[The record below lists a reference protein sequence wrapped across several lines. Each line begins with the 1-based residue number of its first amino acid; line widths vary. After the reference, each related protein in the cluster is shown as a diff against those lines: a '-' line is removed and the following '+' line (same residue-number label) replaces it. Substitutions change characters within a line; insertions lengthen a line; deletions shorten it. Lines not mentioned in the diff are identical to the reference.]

1 MSFSDVEKLSANNY
15 SHNMKDQLQ
24 RLVYGRSEE
33 AFAAGAAA
41 RDAIDT
47 VKKLEER
54 RKLIRKTFIA
64 SIGGLPPMDTPLKS
78 RVVGSIQEK
87 GFRIEKVTFES
98 RPNALVTANLYIPDG
113 LKKPTGAVLFVCGHY
128 QQAKHVAEYQIVCRH
143 LVNAGL
149 IVLAQDPIGQG
160 ERFSY
165 YEKALKDTTVGCCCP
180 EHDYAGA
187 QSVLLGDS
195 IVRYFVH
202 DSMRGVDYLASRPEV
217 DPKRIGVTGNSGGG
231 TQTSMMMMA
240 DPRIAAAAPGTFI
253 MNRRTYMY
261 SGGAQDAEQIWPG
274 MTASGLDHEDILLA
288 MCPKPVC
295 VLAVTYDFFPI
306 EGTRQTVERCRRIW
320 RMAEKATNLELVE
333 DVSTHSYTPKLAREA
348 ARFFSQHLLGK
359 TINVNSDAI
368 QPIEPSKLWCT
379 SSGQVKEDF
388 NGIRF
393 VFEENQNRLAE
404 FEALLEKDKTRS
416 DEGNRKVALRWLKGR
431 IGFNRRS
438 ADLNPRFWK
447 SREEELCCEEGF
459 WWSQREV
466 LNEGMLFRNFRFSD
480 EKLPVTLAVWNGGTT
495 AIRRHLTWLR
505 KTCNARRAV
514 LVLNV
519 TGIGGSEPNPLNA
532 QPPHERYGVMH
543 KFNDDLMWLGDSI
556 CALRAYD
563 VLRALEVLRQWQGVN
578 AKDLRVYAHGTHGVY
593 AELAASVEPTLGNIE
608 LQEELEG
615 FGNWVRTRHYD
626 SFDSRTILLP
636 GVLRHMDL
644 KDLRKWRI
652 GGRVRRI
659 GEEK

>member
-1 MSFSDVEKLSANNY
+1 MSFTDIEKSSAHNY
-15 SHNMKDQLQ
+15 SHNMKDQFQ
-24 RLVYGRSEE
+24 RLVYGRSDA
-33 AFAAGAAA
+33 AFAAGDAA
-41 RDAIDT
+41 RDAINT

-54 RKLIRKTFIA
+54 QKFIRKTFID
-64 SIGGLPPMDTPLKS
+64 SIGGLPAMDTPLKAK
-78 RVVGSIQEK
+78 VTGSIQEK

-113 LKKPTGAVLFVCGHY
+113 LKKPAGAVLFVCGHH
-128 QQAKHVAEYQIVCRH
+128 QQAKHVPEYQIVCRH

-187 QSVLLGDS
+187 QCALLGDS
-195 IVRYFVH
+195 IARYFVH
-202 DSMRGVDYLASRPEV
+202 DAMRGVDYLCSRPEI

-240 DPRIAAAAPGTFI
+240 DPRIAAAAPCTFI

-261 SGGAQDAEQIWPG
+261 NGGAQDAEQIWPG
-274 MTASGLDHEDILLA
+274 MTAAGLDHEDILLA

-306 EGTRQTVERCRRIW
+306 EGTRQTVERCRRLW
-320 RMAEKATNLELVE
+320 SLCGKKTNLELIE

-359 TINVNSDAI
+359 AIKVNSDAI
-368 QPIEPSKLWCT
+368 HPIEPSQLWCT

-388 NGIRF
+388 KNIRA
-393 VFEENQNRLAE
+393 VFEENQERLTW
-404 FEALLEKDKTRS
+404 FETLKKKHSTEESRKKALH
-416 DEGNRKVALRWLKGR
+416 WLKAQ
-431 IGFNRRS
+431 IYFNRRP
-438 ADLNPRFWK
+438 ADFNLRIWK
-447 SREEELCCEEGF
+447 SREEDICVENGY
-459 WWSQREV
+459 WWGQQEV
-466 LNEGMLFRNFRFSD
+466 FNEGILFRNYRFNG
-480 EKLPVTLAVWNGGTT
+480 KLLPVTLAVWNGGTT
-495 AIRRHLTWLR
+495 ALNQHLNWLR
-505 KTCNARRAV
+505 NICGSGRSV

-519 TGIGGSEPNPLNA
+519 TGVGGSEPNPLNA
-532 QPPHERYGVMH
+532 QPPHGPYGVMH

-563 VLRALEVLRQWQGVN
+563 VLRALEVIKLWPGVDPD
-578 AKDLRVYAHGTHGVY
+578 DLQVYAHGTHGVY
-593 AELAASVEPTLGNIE
+593 AELALAVYPALGSIE
-608 LQEELEG
+608 LHEKFEG
-615 FGNWVRTRHYD
+615 FGAWVKTRYYD
-626 SFDSRTILLP
+626 VYGSRSLLLP
-636 GVLRHMDL
+636 GVLRHLDL
-644 KDLRKWRI
+644 PDLRKWL
-652 GGRVRRI
+652 GRHYV
-659 GEEK
+659 KK